1 MNIKLKFTKI
11 HIRLFK
17 TMCMIK
23 KNLNLKRRFC
33 IESSVN
39 QLSVHSYCLILII
52 LKYQIL
58 ANYLAWLWHI
68 ILSLT
73 MILDWS
79 EFSSSSSLTLNPEDL
94 MWTPLLVSVDF
105 IRMKK
110 ERSRILSGDRRL
122 GLFDSTAETN
132 KHPITTKKQLPETAR
147 YQAALVSMVCNIFS
161 LSFYHLLVDG

>member
-58 ANYLAWLWHI
+58 ANYLAWLWHHSVI
-68 ILSLT
+68 NYDIRLKWVFISFRT
-73 MILDWS
+73 RQQ
-79 EFSSSSSLTLNPEDL
+79 SSSSSLTLNPEDL

-132 KHPITTKKQLPETAR
+132 KHPITTK
-147 YQAALVSMVCNIFS
+147 
-161 LSFYHLLVDG
+161 